1 MAVPQLLH
9 LSLSP
14 LCSCSANCESQNTGD
29 SAVTMGRI
37 AWADGLARKAVGDA
51 ANAAFFNA
59 SILQPLQYE
68 LLSNTWMNERYDAQ
82 AAPTHNPFYIEYGE
96 VVAMLLFEVKYG
108 ISVGFTYLTVD
119 PLSGVTD
126 YEWSLGGFRVAYHA
140 GGSFVAALP
149 YSGTKAFT
157 VTRMA
162 PGVYTVSSDA
172 GAGVGGGSA
181 SFSRHADGAEGI
193 RNTRRAGGKPRK
205 SVRGDL
211 LPYLPAA
218 RTTST
223 SQTLDKASQTVTNVT
238 VGADGILRLSVE
250 LAPGVT
256 ITATKQ

>member
-1 MAVPQLLH
+1 
-9 LSLSP
+9 
-14 LCSCSANCESQNTGD
+14 
-29 SAVTMGRI
+29 MGRI

-51 ANAAFFNA
+51 ANAAFFNT

-108 ISVGFTYLTVD
+108 ISVGFTYLSVD

-126 YEWSLGGFRVAYHA
+126 YEWSLGGFHVAYHA
-140 GGSFVAALP
+140 GGSFVAVLP

-162 PGVYTVSSDA
+162 PGVYTVSSGS

-181 SFSRHADGAEGI
+181 SLSHDTDGADGGHS
-193 RNTRRAGGKPRK
+193 TRRAGGKPRK

-211 LPYLPAA
+211 LPHLPSA
-218 RTTST
+218 RTSFAGATAGR
-223 SQTLDKASQTVTNVT
+223 ASQTITNVT
-238 VGADGILRLSVE
+238 VGADGILRFFVE
-250 LAPGVT
+250 LVPGAS
-256 ITATKQ
+256 ISAIKQ

>member
-1 MAVPQLLH
+1 
-9 LSLSP
+9 
-14 LCSCSANCESQNTGD
+14 
-29 SAVTMGRI
+29 MGRI

-162 PGVYTVSSDA
+162 PGVYTVSSATGA
-172 GAGVGGGSA
+172 GAGGA
-181 SFSRHADGAEGI
+181 SVSLTRDGDGAEGVPI
-193 RNTRRAGGKPRK
+193 TRRAGGKSRK

-211 LPYLPAA
+211 LPQVPAS
-218 RTTST
+218 RTSFAGPTAGKAL
-223 SQTLDKASQTVTNVT
+223 QTATNVT
-238 VGADGILRLSVE
+238 VGADGILRFSAQ

-256 ITATKQ
+256 VSATKQ